1 MENGGG
7 SGSAGAHFEK
17 LSFGD
22 DTMVSDDT
30 TDAKYGIM
38 SLAVGKDSGWY
49 TIDLGKSEHF
59 FWGKNEGCKIF
70 EETCSTAHV
79 SEFCSSNGAQACSD
93 NHMYITSCSNSSY
106 TGSCNINL
114 NMKSCKVHHTP
125 NQDLYSYG
133 PDAAC
138 LNTRVSLL
146 IFF

>member
-1 MENGGG
+1 LENGGG
-7 SGSAGAHFEK
+7 TGSAGAHFEK

-30 TDAKYGIM
+30 MDAKYGIM

-49 TIDLGKSEHF
+49 TVDLGKSEHF

-70 EETCSTAHV
+70 EETCSTSHV
-79 SEFCSSNGAQACSD
+79 SEFCSSYGAQACSD
-93 NHMYITSCSNSSY
+93 NHMYISSCSNSSF
-106 TGSCNINL
+106 TGNCNINL

-125 NQDLYSYG
+125 HQDLYSYG

-138 LNTRVSLL
+138 LNTRVSL
-146 IFF
+146 